1 MFSKKPN
8 EVNKKLK
15 EPVISNGV
23 ITLTREDI
31 IKHYMKPEV
40 VDSITKFIGDA
51 NVMVNRFFNGQM
63 VVQKNVDNKPIKI
76 KEMGHD
82 LDNPHNYY
90 YYVPRHIVEFHYI
103 YPEKS
108 HHVTID
114 IDPNKVPFSVAKKVT
129 KHLYDYLSDKVD
141 GKMEVRYS
149 GGRGFYITIYH
160 DKPVDVNEYRKRLTK
175 IFEPI
180 VEKVDFLTLK
190 PPQEGQI
197 RIDLSTMHEG
207 GSIRAPYSLHAETGL
222 VSVPVDIKKIDIFNP
237 LRDAHPRIKK

>member
-1 MFSKKPN
+1 MFSKKPD

-15 EPVISNGV
+15 EPIISNGV
-23 ITLTREDI
+23 ITLTREDV

-63 VVQKNVDNKPIKI
+63 VIQKKIDNRPIKI
-76 KEMGHD
+76 KETGHD
-82 LDNPHNYY
+82 LDNPNNYY
-90 YYVPRHIVEFHYI
+90 YYVPRHTVEFHYI

-114 IDPNKVPFSVAKKVT
+114 IDPNKVPFSVAKQVT

-160 DKPVDVNEYRKRLTK
+160 NKPIDVNEYRKRLTK

-197 RIDLSTMHEG
+197 RIDLSTIHEG

-222 VSVPVDIKKIDIFNP
+222 VSVPVDIKKIDAFNP
-237 LRDAHPRIKK
+237 LKDAHPRIKK